1 MEPQSITTVITATGT
16 PTINN
21 PIKQTLLIEN
31 GKHIGEYIAQ
41 KYKA

>member
-16 PTINN
+16 PPINK

-31 GKHIGEYIAQ
+31 GKRIGEYIAR
-41 KYKA
+41 KY